1 MLKKF
6 TNYLYLFFSQYKL
19 FWYLQNKQ
27 YNLMF
32 SIKKFL
38 FNIKKSL
45 LDNTEKKKAY
55 STFFKWSFTKTISI
69 IFLTYLLQ
77 IINPYVDYWIKAIL
91 NEYLKPDNVVFK
103 LNLINNSEY
112 ITFLSAIAAIG
123 GVFIALYFSSLSAIN
138 ATLYS
143 TFSKNLRDLLYRDK
157 ISDTYIRILSI
168 TTFFSFT
175 LIGFYLLGFEK
186 IYIAIPILLL
196 LIGFSIFSYFGMG
209 NRMHELL
216 SSDTLSHSIF
226 NNLYRYIN
234 YTTKSDIYN
243 HDRSF
248 QKHYF
253 TQASNEIKLLSSLIE
268 TSLENYKIHNASF
281 QNITLNIFKLLTY
294 YQIKKRLIPH
304 NSLWYRQEY
313 EYKDLYKMGNFSNLD
328 IFVQNAMI
336 PQGENKS
343 DLFWIEDKLII
354 YIIKILINK
363 IKNDEIEDYQDQL
376 SYLLGYLKTLVK
388 HGNIRY
394 AVKIIEQLKKEI
406 YTDSSIKNSN
416 LLLLTDY
423 TYSLPVEMLL
433 EFIKN
438 INIYS
443 YNFVSGVVNSN
454 DLSKEQ
460 VKNKF
465 NENLS
470 ETLNWLQEKL
480 SLEIKAE
487 GKEISH
493 KWYQVEIIM
502 LTLSKEFIDNIETI
516 NSLLKSFFENNLK
529 DKDIQ
534 VYATIL
540 HRKWELINKY
550 VLNFQQIETILNEY
564 IDKRNIYD
572 LNWKEFSIDEYK
584 SKNQILKKECILEI
598 GEALTVIDDRKTDDI
613 PDIKGFFLQTTSENL
628 IELLLDKNYEELIN
642 IYPKFLISSM
652 FKYYDL
658 RPNFNAEHLNWRK
671 EGELV
676 QSFLPILNL
685 LEITG
690 LIKIILEFNEEQEI
704 WNDIENYWIKLLK
717 DEKKF
722 ISISFIHSIISIS
735 DSRLGVSPGDDQRF
749 NWNIKI
755 KTFLKNKIKKDSFTK
770 NFGGVSPIF
779 HREEIIL
786 HDNVLIREYIG
797 NDIYSKDVDGI
808 SIFIY
813 TILTKNFKEE
823 NLKFKWPRDQESFE
837 NSLERNEELYEE
849 YKNAKQKA

>member
-1 MLKKF
+1 M
-6 TNYLYLFFSQYKL
+6 
-19 FWYLQNKQ
+19 QNIQ

-55 STFFKWSFTKTISI
+55 STFFKWTFTKTISI

-91 NEYLKPDNVVFK
+91 NEYLKPDNVEFK

-216 SSDTLSHSIF
+216 SSDTLAHSIF

-243 HDRSF
+243 HDKSF

-253 TQASNEIKLLSSLIE
+253 SQASNEIKLLSSLIE

-294 YQIKKRLIPH
+294 YQIKKRQIPH

-328 IFVQNAMI
+328 IFVQNAMM

-343 DLFWIEDKLII
+343 DLFWIEDKLIV

-376 SYLLGYLKTLVK
+376 SYLLGYLKTLVR

-550 VLNFQQIETILNEY
+550 VLNFQRIETILNEY
-564 IDKRNIYD
+564 IDKRNIDD

-658 RPNFNAEHLNWRK
+658 RPDFNAEHLNWRK

-690 LIKIILEFNEEQEI
+690 LIKIILEFNEEQDI
-704 WNDIENYWIKLLK
+704 WNNIENYWIKLLK
-717 DEKKF
+717 DEK
-722 ISISFIHSIISIS
+722 
-735 DSRLGVSPGDDQRF
+735 
-749 NWNIKI
+749 
-755 KTFLKNKIKKDSFTK
+755 
-770 NFGGVSPIF
+770 
-779 HREEIIL
+779 
-786 HDNVLIREYIG
+786 
-797 NDIYSKDVDGI
+797 
-808 SIFIY
+808 
-813 TILTKNFKEE
+813 
-823 NLKFKWPRDQESFE
+823 NL
-837 NSLERNEELYEE
+837 
-849 YKNAKQKA
+849 